1 MRAKKGSAQKKEP
14 IRIIGNTVQLIEVL
28 AQAGA
33 LSPAVAAERIGIPR
47 SSAYRLIDGLAAVD
61 LVEPVGDGTVRLSTR
76 WLQLSDAS
84 RAALVEWEAA
94 PPVLQ
99 RLVDRTRQTAY
110 LSVLTGS
117 EVTCIEWRR
126 GRGVDVL
133 ALRPARSLPLY
144 AGAAGRMLL
153 ASAVD
158 AEAYLV
164 RAPFEPL
171 TPESLVDADGL
182 RADIE
187 QTRAQDYVWSRSDV
201 TYGIDAVGVAVRGR
215 SGAVVGVLSLG
226 GLTEAFAGRVEEFV
240 GELQSAALELGGS
253 FA

>member
-1 MRAKKGSAQKKEP
+1 MSGKKKEP

-28 AQAGA
+28 AQAGT

-84 RAALVEWEAA
+84 RAALVEWDAA

-99 RLVDRTRQTAY
+99 RLVDSTRQTAY
-110 LSVLTGS
+110 LSVLTGF
-117 EVTCIEWRR
+117 EATCIEWRR

-153 ASAVD
+153 ASAAD
-158 AEAYLV
+158 ADDYLA

-171 TPESLVDADGL
+171 TPDTLVDAEAL
-182 RADIE
+182 RRDVE
-187 QTRAQDYVWSRSDV
+187 RTRAQGYVWSQGDV
-201 TYGIDAVGVAVRGR
+201 TFGIDAVGVAVRGR
-215 SGAVVGVLSLG
+215 SGAVVGCLSLG

-240 GELQSAALELGGS
+240 DELRSAAVELGAS

>member
-1 MRAKKGSAQKKEP
+1 MSGKKREP
-14 IRIIGNTVQLIEVL
+14 IRIIANTVQLIEVL

-33 LSPAVAAERIGIPR
+33 LSPAAAAERIGIPR
-47 SSAYRLIDGLAAVD
+47 SSVYRLIDGLAAVD

-94 PPVLQ
+94 PPVL
-99 RLVDRTRQTAY
+99 RHLVDATRQTAY
-110 LSVLTGS
+110 LSVLTGW
-117 EVTCIEWRR
+117 EATCIEWSR
-126 GRGVDVL
+126 GRGVDAL

-153 ASAVD
+153 ASVVD
-158 AEAYLV
+158 DEDYLA

-171 TPESLVDADGL
+171 TPGSIVDAEAL
-182 RADIE
+182 RRDIE
-187 QTRAQDYVWSRSDV
+187 RTRAQGYVWSQGDV

-215 SGAVVGVLSLG
+215 RGTVVGCLSLG
-226 GLTEAFAGRVEEFV
+226 GLSEAFTGRVEEFV
-240 GELQSAALELGGS
+240 GELQSAAAELGGS
-253 FA
+253 IG

>member
-1 MRAKKGSAQKKEP
+1 MSKKAREP
-14 IRIIGNTVQLIEVL
+14 IRIIGNTVQLIDVL

-76 WLQLSDAS
+76 WLRLSDAS
-84 RAALVEWEAA
+84 RAALVEWKAA
-94 PPVLQ
+94 PAVLQ
-99 RLVDRTRQTAY
+99 RLVDATRQTAY

-117 EVTCIEWRR
+117 SATCIEWSR
-126 GRGVDVL
+126 GRGVDAL

-158 AEAYLV
+158 AETYLAG
-164 RAPFEPL
+164 APFEPL
-171 TPESLVDADGL
+171 TPVSLVDAGEL
-182 RADIE
+182 RRDIARTRE
-187 QTRAQDYVWSRSDV
+187 QGYVWSSGDV
-201 TYGIDAVGVAVRGR
+201 TSGIDAVGVAVRGR
-215 SGAVVGVLSLG
+215 SGVVVGCLSLG
-226 GLTEAFAGRVEEFV
+226 GLTEAFPGSIEEFV
-240 GELQSAALELGGS
+240 GELRSAAGELGAS